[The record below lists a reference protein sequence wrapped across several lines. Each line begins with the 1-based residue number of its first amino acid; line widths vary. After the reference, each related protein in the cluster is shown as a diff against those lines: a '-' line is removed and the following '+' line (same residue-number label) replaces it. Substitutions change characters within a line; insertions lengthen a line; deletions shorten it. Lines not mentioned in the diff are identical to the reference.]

1 VSAGAEIRALK
12 RRRAGC
18 PVCGRRADPAERP
31 FCSARCR
38 DVDLGRWVAGDYRIA
53 GETVPAAAERDEA

>member
-1 VSAGAEIRALK
+1 MTAGAEIRALT

-18 PVCGRRADPAERP
+18 PVCGRRPDPGERP

-38 DVDLGRWVAGDYRIA
+38 DVDLGRWIAGDYRIP
-53 GETVPAAAERDEA
+53 GESVQAQDERDDA